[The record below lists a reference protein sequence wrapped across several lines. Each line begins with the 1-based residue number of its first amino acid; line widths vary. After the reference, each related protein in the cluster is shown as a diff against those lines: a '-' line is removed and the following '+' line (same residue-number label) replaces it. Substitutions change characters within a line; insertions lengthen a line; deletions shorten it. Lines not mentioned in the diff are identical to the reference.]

1 MEADLAAAT
10 EAEDG
15 AIASFDSLVGAKNK
29 GIEAATAAI
38 EAKSIRLGETDVS
51 IAEMK
56 GDLGDTVDTLKD
68 DKAFLADL
76 DKNCAT
82 AQEKYDAI
90 VKERS
95 EEALALADT
104 IKLLNDDDSL
114 ELFKKVLPSASS
126 FVQMQVSRAAEQS
139 RALALLKQ
147 AHSPRLDFIA
157 LALHG
162 KKMGFD
168 KVIAMIDEMVGV
180 LEGEQKD
187 DDAKKDY
194 CDKEFDTSE
203 DKKKEL
209 DQAVADDDKAIED
222 AESTLSSLAAE
233 IKALQDGIKALD
245 KSVAEATEQRQ
256 SENAEFKEL
265 MSGNTAAV
273 ELIGVAKN
281 RLNKF
286 YNPKLYV
293 APAKRELSEEERI
306 AVNMGETLAPTP
318 APGGI
323 AGTGITAF
331 VQIKEHR
338 RADPGPAPEQASY
351 SKKTEESN
359 GVIAMMDLLI
369 KDLEKEMQV
378 AETAEKDAQSDYE
391 TSMSDAKEK
400 RAADVQLAAEKESAT
415 AEAEG
420 ALQRHMESKL
430 AANKE
435 LMATLEFI
443 SGLHGECDWLM
454 QNYDTRKEARAGEV
468 ESLDKAKAVLSGAD
482 YSLLQ
487 QASAHRSLKVRRV

>member
-10 EAEDG
+10 EAENS
-15 AIASFDSLVGAKNK
+15 AISSYDSLMEAKNK
-29 GIEAATAAI
+29 EIEAATAAI
-38 EAKSIRLGETDVS
+38 EAKSIRLGEVDVS
-51 IAEMK
+51 IAELK
-56 GDLGDTVDTLKD
+56 GDLGDTIDSLKD

-126 FVQMQVSRAAEQS
+126 FVQVQVSKAAQQS

-147 AHSPRLDFIA
+147 VHSPRLDFIA

-168 KVIAMIDEMVGV
+168 KVISMIDEMVGV

-187 DDAKKDY
+187 DDAKKEY
-194 CDKEFDTSE
+194 CDKEFDKSDDE
-203 DKKKEL
+203 KKVLE
-209 DQAVADDDKAIED
+209 QAVSDDEKAIED
-222 AESTLSSLAAE
+222 AESTLSSLASE

-245 KSVAEATEQRQ
+245 KQVSEATEQRQ

-265 MSGNTAAV
+265 MAGNTAAV
-273 ELIGVAKN
+273 ELLGVAKN

-391 TSMSDAKEK
+391 TSMSDAATK
-400 RAADVQLAAEKESAT
+400 RADDSKTLSDKEAAKADT
-415 AEAEG
+415 EG
-420 ALQRHMESKL
+420 ALQSHKDSK
-430 AANKE
+430 ASHTKE
-435 LMATLEFI
+435 LMGTLEYI
-443 SGLHGECDWLM
+443 QSLHAECDWLL
-454 QNYDTRKEARAGEV
+454 QYFTARKEARTSEIEALG
-468 ESLDKAKAVLSGAD
+468 KAKAVLSGAD
-482 YSLLQ
+482 YSLVQLR
-487 QASAHRSLKVRRV
+487 SARSLRGSA

>member
-10 EAEDG
+10 EAENS
-15 AIASFDSLVGAKNK
+15 AISSYDSLMEAKNK
-29 GIEAATAAI
+29 EIEAATAAI
-38 EAKSIRLGETDVS
+38 ESKSIRLGETDVS
-51 IAEMK
+51 IAELK
-56 GDLGDTVDTLKD
+56 GDLGDTIDSLKD

-168 KVIAMIDEMVGV
+168 KVISMIDEMVGV

-187 DDAKKDY
+187 DDAKKEY
-194 CDKEFDTSE
+194 CDKEFDVSE

-209 DQAVADDDKAIED
+209 DQAVADDEKAIED
-222 AESTLSSLAAE
+222 SESTLSSLASE
-233 IKALQDGIKALD
+233 IKALQDSIKDLD
-245 KSVAEATEQRQ
+245 KQVAEATEQRQ
-256 SENAEFKEL
+256 AENSEFKEL
-265 MSGNTAAV
+265 MAGNTAAV
-273 ELIGVAKN
+273 ELLGVAKN

-286 YNPKLYV
+286 YNPKLYK
-293 APAKRELSEEERI
+293 AHPKRELTEEERI

-323 AGTGITAF
+323 AGTGISAF
-331 VQIKEHR
+331 AEVNVHGK
-338 RADPGPAPEQASY
+338 ADPGPAPAQVGDF
-351 SKKTEESN
+351 KKKSEESN
-359 GVIAMMDLLI
+359 GVIAMMDMLVA
-369 KDLEKEMQV
+369 DLDKEMTV
-378 AETAEKDAQSDYE
+378 AETEEKDAQ
-391 TSMSDAKEK
+391 
-400 RAADVQLAAEKESAT
+400 
-415 AEAEG
+415 
-420 ALQRHMESKL
+420 
-430 AANKE
+430 
-435 LMATLEFI
+435 
-443 SGLHGECDWLM
+443 
-454 QNYDTRKEARAGEV
+454 
-468 ESLDKAKAVLSGAD
+468 AD
-482 YSLLQ
+482 Y
-487 QASAHRSLKVRRV
+487 